1 MNTTILPQTNLTVSV
16 IALGTTALG
25 TTLNF
30 EDSYRLL
37 DAYLD
42 AGGNFID
49 TAAVYSDWVPGEKS
63 RVEKLLGGWI
73 ESRKNRDR
81 IVIGT
86 KGGHPDLKTMH
97 ISRLS
102 DADIEHDIHA
112 SLRFLRTDVI
122 DLYWLH
128 RDDISRPVESIID
141 TLNRHVK
148 AGEIRYLGASNWTTE
163 RIKAANDY
171 AQRSGQQGFVGN
183 QMLWNVG
190 VPDMKQIAD
199 KTTVSM
205 DGAMWNYHKQSGLAA
220 IPYTS
225 QAGGYFNKVAEGRL
239 DGKSHLAK
247 VYGSGKNQTIA
258 EIVQKIANE
267 QGLTITQV
275 VLGYLLSQPFVT
287 VPIVGCKSMAQLQ
300 DSLAAAEIR
309 LYEESMTTLQ
319 KARSN

>member
-1 MNTTILPQTNLTVSV
+1 MQTTLLPNTTLTVSQ
-16 IALGTTALG
+16 IALGTTGLG
-25 TTLNF
+25 TTLDLN
-30 EDSYRLL
+30 ESYRLL

-63 RVEKLLGGWI
+63 RVEKLLGGWLAA
-73 ESRKNRDR
+73 RNNRDKV
-81 IVIGT
+81 IIGT
-86 KGGHPDLKTMH
+86 KGGHPDLKTMN

-112 SLRFLRTDVI
+112 SLQFLRTNVI

-128 RDDISRPVESIID
+128 RDDRSRPVEAIID
-141 TLNRHVK
+141 TLNQHVK
-148 AGEIRYLGASNWTTE
+148 AGSIRYLGASNWTTA
-163 RIKAANDY
+163 RIRAANDY
-171 AQRSGQQGFVGN
+171 AQRSGLQGFVGN

-190 VPDMKQIAD
+190 VPDMNAIAD
-199 KTTVSM
+199 KTTIAM
-205 DGAMWNYHKQSGLAA
+205 DNEMWNYHRESGLAA
-220 IPYTS
+220 IPYTA

-239 DGKSHLAK
+239 DPASHLAR
-247 VYGSGKNQTIA
+247 VYGGANNQRIA
-258 EIVQKIANE
+258 QQVQQIARS

-300 DSLAAAEIR
+300 DSLAAADVILGKEAQ
-309 LYEESMTTLQ
+309 EGLQ
-319 KARSN
+319 QARG